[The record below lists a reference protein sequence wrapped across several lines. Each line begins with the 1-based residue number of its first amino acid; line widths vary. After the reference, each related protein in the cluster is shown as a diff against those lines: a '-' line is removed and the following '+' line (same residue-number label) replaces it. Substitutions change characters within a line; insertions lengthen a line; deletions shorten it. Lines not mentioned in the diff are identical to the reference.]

1 MNDGR
6 IRSRVPPEA
15 PPTVN
20 RWLFAVRCYSLEIQ
34 KLGEDLGE
42 DTSLRFTSVR
52 TRAKVEASRR
62 K

>member
-15 PPTVN
+15 PLTVN
-20 RWLFAVRCYSLEIQ
+20 RWLVAVRCYSLEMQ
-34 KLGEDLGE
+34 KLGEGLGE
-42 DTSLRFTSVR
+42 DTSLRVTSVR
-52 TRAKVEASRR
+52 TRAKVGASRQ